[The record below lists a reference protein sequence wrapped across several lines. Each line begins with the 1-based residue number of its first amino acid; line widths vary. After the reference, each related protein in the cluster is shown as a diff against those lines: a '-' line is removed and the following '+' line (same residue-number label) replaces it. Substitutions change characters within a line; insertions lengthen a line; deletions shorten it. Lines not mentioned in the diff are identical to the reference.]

1 MNDNKYLKM
10 SNLGFR
16 AFSLVEVLA
25 AVAIIGIITFLAMPN
40 IVAVKQDSETN
51 LAISRAEALNIA
63 LVTLLQSN
71 GRENVAE
78 YWEKSTTNQ
87 DRYALLAS
95 YLAFAPANLDQYM
108 PLGYRIDIPN
118 GIEPL
123 SKVSLSGPRGEIIY

>member
-1 MNDNKYLKM
+1 MKDNKFFKM
-10 SNLGFR
+10 PNLCLR

-78 YWEKSTTNQ
+78 YWKKSSTNQ

-118 GIEPL
+118 SIEPL
-123 SKVSLSGPRGEIIY
+123 GKVSLSGPRGEIIY